1 MKRAVVGKT
10 ARGDWHACAG
20 RIGGHLIL
28 CKDYPTHAEALDAAL
43 VAVGLAKPAEHREA
57 P

>member
-1 MKRAVVGKT
+1 MKRIVKRSLPGRWIVIAIEGDWITVGKS
-10 ARGDWHACAG
+10 H
-20 RIGGHLIL
+20 
-28 CKDYPTHAEALDAAL
+28 PTHAEALDAAL

>member
-1 MKRAVVGKT
+1 MKRAVVGKD
-10 ARGDWHACAG
+10 ARGNWHACAG
-20 RIGGHLIL
+20 RLGGVLIL